1 MKGIIL
7 VISGPAGVG
16 KTTLCDRLLKK
27 YTSQLCR
34 TITVTTRNPRAN
46 EVNGIDY
53 IFMSKQEFQN
63 SKNNDLFLEYA
74 QIHGNWYGS
83 LKNSVLDKLE
93 SSYDVLMNIDIQGM
107 LSLKKMENKFSCL
120 TNKIHTVFINPQSI
134 GDLRERLNQR
144 GLDSSQNIEERLKTA
159 KIEIES
165 NHAFDKII
173 LSKTKDEDFH
183 RLEKFYLSKSLVA

>member
-1 MKGIIL
+1 M
-7 VISGPAGVG
+7 
-16 KTTLCDRLLKK
+16 CDRLLKK

-34 TITVTTRNPRAN
+34 TITVTAIRAN

-93 SSYDVLMNIDIQGM
+93 CIMA
-107 LSLKKMENKFSCL
+107 CL
-120 TNKIHTVFINPQSI
+120 
-134 GDLRERLNQR
+134 
-144 GLDSSQNIEERLKTA
+144 
-159 KIEIES
+159 
-165 NHAFDKII
+165 
-173 LSKTKDEDFH
+173 
-183 RLEKFYLSKSLVA
+183 